1 MLPSLVATKVKV
13 ASSPTMSSTPGA
25 LSASCPFVAFSML
38 MLGAGVNGM
47 MPASMVRSS
56 SPGAMNTIAVR
67 PVAGS
72 ALLSTARSSPA
83 FIWVNVVPSG
93 ASNST
98 AKVPEGTM
106 NSKNPSAS
114 VLVSSMRT
122 PSWSSS
128 FTKTLS
134 MPGSPASWMPLLL
147 VSSNTKSP
155 RRDSSSTLIGTKNW
169 PIESS
174 PMLPSA
180 PPPILALMPKSS
192 DSSLPGSWEKLA
204 IENTRSGDA
213 ADGLIGAWPISPISA
228 P

>member
-25 LSASCPFVAFSML
+25 LSASWPLVAFSML

-83 FIWVNVVPSG
+83 FISVNVVPSG